1 MTLQSFDPVRYK
13 EGQRQEWG
21 NAAPTWKRWWKRI
34 EPDLQPVS
42 DRMME
47 LADIQT
53 GQRVLD
59 VATGPGEPAVTAARR
74 VGPSG
79 HVVATDLSSDLLDI
93 GRERAIKLG
102 LENITF
108 WQMDAEALTLPQQ
121 CFDAIFCRFG
131 LMHLPDIQKALTGM
145 CNLLVPGRRLVAAV
159 WGMPQKVP
167 FISVPMGVAQRELE
181 VPPPSPELP
190 GAFRLANVH
199 TVRSMFRQVGF
210 VRVYTEPVSLLFR
223 WLSVDDF
230 VSFQQEI
237 LMPLNVLLAQYSI
250 ERQINVWRAIARAA
264 EEYMA
269 PDGTIEMEN
278 EALLVVGRA

>member
-13 EGQRQEWG
+13 EGQHQGWE
-21 NAAPTWKRWWKRI
+21 NAAPAWKRWWKRI

-59 VATGPGEPAVTAARR
+59 VATGHGEPAVTAARLL
-74 VGPSG
+74 GTSG
-79 HVVATDLSSDLLDI
+79 YVVATDLSPHMLDI

-102 LENITF
+102 LENINF
-108 WQMDAEALTLPQQ
+108 RQMDAEDLTLPQQ
-121 CFDAIFCRFG
+121 SFDAIFCRFG
-131 LMHLPDIQKALTGM
+131 LMYLPDLQKALDGM
-145 CNLLVPGRRLVAAV
+145 CNLLVPGGRLVAAV

-181 VPPPSPELP
+181 ARPPSPELP

-199 TVRSMFRQVGF
+199 TLRSMFRHAGF
-210 VRVYTEPVSLLFR
+210 ARVYTEPMSLLFR

-230 VSFQQEI
+230 VSFQQEL
-237 LMPLNVLLAQYSI
+237 LMPLNALLAQYSI

-264 EEYMA
+264 EKYMVL
-269 PDGTIEMEN
+269 DGTIEMEN
-278 EALLVVGRA
+278 EVLLVVGRA

>member
-34 EPDLQPVS
+34 EPDLQPVR
-42 DRMME
+42 DLMME

-79 HVVATDLSSDLLDI
+79 HVVATDLSSDMLDI

>member
-13 EGQRQEWG
+13 EGQRQGWG
-21 NAAPTWKRWWKRI
+21 SAAPAWKRWWKRI

-47 LADIQT
+47 LADLQT
-53 GQRVLD
+53 GQRLLD
-59 VATGPGEPAVTAARR
+59 VATGLGEPAVTAARR

-79 HVVATDLSSDLLDI
+79 HVVATDLSSDMLDI
-93 GRERAIKLG
+93 GRERADKLG
-102 LENITF
+102 LENIDF
-108 WQMDAEALTLPQQ
+108 RQMDAEALTLPQQ
-121 CFDAIFCRFG
+121 SFDAIFCRFG
-131 LMHLPDIQKALTGM
+131 LMYLPDLQKALDGM
-145 CNLLVPGRRLVAAV
+145 CNLLVPGGCLVAAV

-167 FISVPMGVAQRELE
+167 FISVPMDVAQRELE

-190 GAFRLANVH
+190 GAFRLANTH
-199 TVRSMFRQVGF
+199 TLRSMFRQVGF
-210 VRVYTEPVSLLFR
+210 AGVYTEPMSLLFR

-230 VSFQQEI
+230 VSFQQEL
-237 LMPLNVLLAQYSI
+237 LMPLNALLAQYSI

-264 EEYMA
+264 EQYMVL
-269 PDGTIEMEN
+269 DGTIDMEN